1 MMENPLFSLKSILA
15 TWQSSSPSLVIDIIF
30 AISCGL
36 LLFLLLLTCLES
48 DPPLPPPRKHR
59 NIRKHPVEP
68 RWRSRKKSGALKACR
83 DCLQEIEE
91 ARCLISLLQS
101 HLGKLSDNRHS
112 CQNPPGEVCKAARTG
127 AHKSCCVPVEN
138 AAPAMSTSP
147 SLLTVCTL
155 PLASPLSAEHQ
166 DQPDLMKIPL
176 GTIVKSSPPGNSFLA
191 SSIPAISGLGC
202 SSYPMKF
209 LSWWWVTTKALFF
222 PTSSQRESQQ
232 EHLSHHPPEALF
244 WGDHTD
250 KQIETGSPS
259 FVNPDVQ
266 KLLEIVITKKT
277 ELKVWKERE
286 LDVSLSK
293 QKGLDYHLKSLGNI
307 WISLGAKQDSTTPQP
322 LWSMKDIKE
331 QVPSPQ
337 QFSHHQLLGD
347 HRQQKCSQLFW
358 GLPSLHSES
367 LVAVAWVARS
377 SSYPQPLSVLF
388 NGVRKHCRA
397 PIQPRTSS
405 GLSQA
410 VLVPLSVVQPQ
421 PLSGNLPQS
430 QTPPL
435 AQIQSQTHLIPS
447 LPIRPPS
454 SLPQMSTSGVS
465 CPTAQNKVQYFISP
479 DIQYL
484 ELKRQRALLSLT
496 RTSQEVFIQPTPN
509 LPQNSRASHGHRRV
523 FTPHRDFTSKNLQKQ
538 HLQKRLTTKKQQGGL
553 HFRVQL
559 SLEMMQAQSQFPG
572 MCHAQ
577 DKKGPLQ
584 DSQKMESRYH
594 RRSHRKDQLGKD
606 FRRDLRQCMR
616 RIPEVLFRDSN
627 TFIVKFLK
635 VNSKKKSERNLK
647 PQKSSLGTCLC
658 TGPEKKQVE
667 NILKAHLDRK
677 LEQINKGSIPVSVG
691 RSWLAANHVF
701 PKCHTHLETRN
712 QVSLKGW
719 EHYLNTS
726 CELSFL
732 SPLTRQV
739 LETHMIRFQ
748 ERHRWGQPLQVFEPI
763 NLKLHE
769 TQYLPLPQACSPTSA
784 VYVFGV
790 HSEDKYTKVLGK
802 PPQPF
807 LGAKVIK
814 KSLLTPVGPLST
826 TSPVPEEI
834 QKTLEER
841 PSGYGHGL
849 SKVPL
854 NSQEGRPPPH
864 SLTLSLMG
872 KIWQIG
878 TVTGIEKR
886 SLMPNPSSAVARNE
900 PREGRRAILEMN
912 LGSQYSRA
920 EEAREAVEA
929 EETPA
934 RKVIVGPSVF
944 ANSQTINMGMRRS
957 ESLVPDKSS
966 SLPTKSV
973 AQEEPC
979 LKKSIASKF
988 ELQGKVESENQLQA
1002 LATSLLLQDCHT
1014 DVIFQDNATGTCPQ
1028 DSATNVLLQDSHNDV
1043 LLAADIAAS
1052 HRSLRENTSGDLLA
1066 AQVPYDLILSG
1077 QNGQGQQE
1085 PRIPKLKDPFLS
1097 QSKMFVPTDVREND
1111 RRPNQGEQNEG
1122 LAELSNSQAGGMSNP
1137 PQVRGT
1143 GDTLGS
1149 KYLQLLPE
1157 KAQVF
1162 LESHFRK
1169 RHSPQYLNPNKKG
1182 KGPKESL
1189 QKDQPLPRTKVSTN
1203 AQSQEPVKR
1212 RSVLD
1217 SAPVEAQV
1225 IVRAVGQI
1233 LVEKLGLHQGLHA
1246 KELNQHKQ
1254 QSQAPVAIRLQ
1265 AQASLEQLNT
1275 SQRAAKSRDYEGGPP
1290 QKNTQQQWDYR

>member
-1 MMENPLFSLKSILA
+1 MMEKPLFSLKSILA

-48 DPPLPPPRKHR
+48 DPPLPPPRKHG
-59 NIRKHPVEP
+59 NIRKHSVEL

-101 HLGKLSDNRHS
+101 HLGKFSDNQHS
-112 CQNPPGEVCKAARTG
+112 CQNPPGELCKAAPTG
-127 AHKSCCVPVEN
+127 VHQPYCVPVEN

-176 GTIVKSSPPGNSFLA
+176 STIVKSSPPGNSFLA

-222 PTSSQRESQQ
+222 PTSSQHESQQ

-244 WGDHTD
+244 WGDPTD
-250 KQIETGSPS
+250 KQIETGSLS
-259 FVNPDVQ
+259 FINPDIQ
-266 KLLEIVITKKT
+266 KLLEIVITKKA

-286 LDVSLSK
+286 RDVSLSK
-293 QKGLDYHLKSLGNI
+293 QKGLDNHLKSFGNI
-307 WISLGAKQDSTTPQP
+307 WTSLGAKQDSATPQP
-322 LWSMKDIKE
+322 FWSMKDIKE

-337 QFSHHQLLGD
+337 QFSHHQLWED

-367 LVAVAWVARS
+367 LVATAWVAR
-377 SSYPQPLSVLF
+377 SSYPQPLSFLF
-388 NGVRKHCRA
+388 NGMCNHCPAR
-397 PIQPRTSS
+397 IQPTTSS

-410 VLVPLSVVQPQ
+410 VLLSLSGAQPQ
-421 PLSGNLPQS
+421 PLTGNLPQS

-447 LPIRPPS
+447 HSIQPPS
-454 SLPQMSTSGVS
+454 SLIQMSTSGVS
-465 CPTAQNKVQYFISP
+465 CPTAQNKEQYFIPP

-484 ELKRQRALLSLT
+484 ELKRERALLSLT
-496 RTSQEVFIQPTPN
+496 KRSQEVFSQPTPN
-509 LPQNSRASHGHRRV
+509 FPQNSRASHGHRRV
-523 FTPHRDFTSKNLQKQ
+523 PIPHKDFIGKSLQKQ
-538 HLQKRLTTKKQQGGL
+538 YLQKRLTTKKQQGGL
-553 HFRVQL
+553 HFRVQV

-577 DKKGPLQ
+577 DKKGPFQ
-584 DSQKMESRYH
+584 DSHKMESRYH
-594 RRSHRKDQLGKD
+594 RRSHRKDQRGKD
-606 FRRDLRQCMR
+606 FRRDLWQCMR
-616 RIPEVLFRDSN
+616 RIPEVLSRDSN
-627 TFIVKFLK
+627 TIIVKVLK
-635 VNSKKKSERNLK
+635 VNSKRKSEGNLK
-647 PQKSSLGTCLC
+647 PQKSGVGICLY
-658 TGPEKKQVE
+658 TGPEKKHIE

-677 LEQINKGSIPVSVG
+677 LEQIIKGLIPASVG

-701 PKCHTHLETRN
+701 LKFHTHMETRN
-712 QVSLKGW
+712 QVSLKGQ
-719 EHYLNTS
+719 EYYLNTS

-732 SPLTRQV
+732 SPLTQQV
-739 LETHMIRFQ
+739 LEAHMIRFH
-748 ERHRWGQPLQVFEPI
+748 ERHRWGRPHQAFEPT

-769 TQYLPLPQACSPTSA
+769 TQYLPLPRACSPTSS

-790 HSEDKYTKVLGK
+790 HLEDKYTKVLGK
-802 PPQPF
+802 PPPPF
-807 LGAKVIK
+807 LGEKVITK
-814 KSLLTPVGPLST
+814 KSLLTPLGPLST
-826 TSPVPEEI
+826 TSPVSEEI
-834 QKTLEER
+834 QKTLEEM
-841 PSGYGHGL
+841 PSGDGHGL
-849 SKVPL
+849 SETPL
-854 NSQEGRPPPH
+854 KSQEGRPPPH

-886 SLMPNPSSAVARNE
+886 SLIPNPSSAVARNE
-900 PREGRRAILEMN
+900 PREGRRAIVEMN
-912 LGSQYSRA
+912 LGSQSSKA
-920 EEAREAVEA
+920 EEAREALEA

-934 RKVIVGPSVF
+934 WKVTVGPSVL

-973 AQEEPC
+973 AQDLQEPS
-979 LKKSIASKF
+979 LKKNIANKF

-1002 LATSLLLQDCHT
+1002 LAASLLPQDCHT
-1014 DVIFQDNATGTCPQ
+1014 DVIFQDNTSGMCLQ
-1028 DSATNVLLQDSHNDV
+1028 DSATNVLLQDLHNDV
-1043 LLAADIAAS
+1043 LLAADIMAS
-1052 HRSLRENTSGDLLA
+1052 HGSLRENTSGDMLV
-1066 AQVPYDLILSG
+1066 AQVPYDLILSE
-1077 QNGQGQQE
+1077 QSSQGQQE
-1085 PRIPKLKDPFLS
+1085 PGIPKLKDPFLS
-1097 QSKMFVPTDVREND
+1097 QSKMFLPIDGREND
-1111 RRPNQGEQNEG
+1111 RRPNQREQNEG
-1122 LAELSNSQAGGMSNP
+1122 LEEPRNSQASRMNNP
-1137 PQVRGT
+1137 PQVRGM

-1157 KAQVF
+1157 KTQVF
-1162 LESHFRK
+1162 LENHFRK

-1182 KGPKESL
+1182 KGSEEPLRKG
-1189 QKDQPLPRTKVSTN
+1189 QPVITI
-1203 AQSQEPVKR
+1203 AQNQEPVKSR
-1212 RSVLD
+1212 PVLD
-1217 SAPVEAQV
+1217 NAPVEAQV

-1254 QSQAPVAIRLQ
+1254 QLQAPVGECSCYLKVLSSSKQRRVRKDGYGLQ
-1265 AQASLEQLNT
+1265 SPSYPQGPQLL
-1275 SQRAAKSRDYEGGPP
+1275 
-1290 QKNTQQQWDYR
+1290 